1 MNGLERFILMSS
13 IRLLLIHL
21 THKNYFWESLFQ
33 GPENYRSLLLDNYP
47 QMKNWIPE
55 ELFRLKPIWP
65 EAPILDYKWK
75 SSVTAEFIASNL
87 ETPTKILHGF
97 ISAEQVVNEL
107 RKGVEENFP
116 YTHVGFS
123 IFVAAYSKFI
133 ECAQAVK
140 EFDKNIITIAGN
152 AGVLFPE
159 TNHYVDYISKGDGI
173 PFLRELF
180 GEEVNKPYNLELIS
194 QDLVFTFFG
203 IKMKMNVVRLV
214 TKLGCPNKCD
224 FCITH
229 HLYNGKATK
238 PFFTPQQVHDKLVE
252 YRQKIKNKDLTI
264 FFCEPQAIINKNWWY
279 NLFELFEGESQDYP
293 ITLLTSLASIKDFDF
308 DRTVKSSLRFGFVN
322 LGIESFSQD
331 YSKNIKHKET
341 KEIIKKLADYGIGTY
356 ATFIIGYDHHTRESV
371 WKEVQK
377 LVDLDIAQ
385 IEIFNLRPLPETQL
399 WESYKKA
406 GRLLDVPYDF
416 YYIPGFQPFIHP
428 HFKPGF
434 EDMLPLMYDIYQY
447 FEKERG
453 PSPLS
458 LMKLYS
464 NIPKQSKKLQKNIK
478 FLKIGANALFPSWK
492 KYLDPSPIQIENYL
506 TQLGDNSK
514 IPFYIKWLMKSSRLQ
529 NLINY
534 IIK

>member
-1 MNGLERFILMSS
+1 
-13 IRLLLIHL
+13 
-21 THKNYFWESLFQ
+21 
-33 GPENYRSLLLDNYP
+33 
-47 QMKNWIPE
+47 
-55 ELFRLKPIWP
+55 
-65 EAPILDYKWK
+65 
-75 SSVTAEFIASNL
+75 
-87 ETPTKILHGF
+87 
-97 ISAEQVVNEL
+97 
-107 RKGVEENFP
+107 
-116 YTHVGFS
+116 
-123 IFVAAYSKFI
+123 
-133 ECAQAVK
+133 
-140 EFDKNIITIAGN
+140 
-152 AGVLFPE
+152 
-159 TNHYVDYISKGDGI
+159 
-173 PFLRELF
+173 
-180 GEEVNKPYNLELIS
+180 
-194 QDLVFTFFG
+194 
-203 IKMKMNVVRLV
+203 
-214 TKLGCPNKCD
+214 
-224 FCITH
+224 
-229 HLYNGKATK
+229 
-238 PFFTPQQVHDKLVE
+238 
-252 YRQKIKNKDLTI
+252 
-264 FFCEPQAIINKNWWY
+264 
-279 NLFELFEGESQDYP
+279 
-293 ITLLTSLASIKDFDF
+293 
-308 DRTVKSSLRFGFVN
+308 
-322 LGIESFSQD
+322 
-331 YSKNIKHKET
+331 
-341 KEIIKKLADYGIGTY
+341 
-356 ATFIIGYDHHTRESV
+356 
-371 WKEVQK
+371 
-377 LVDLDIAQ
+377 LDIAQ